1 MKMVQR
7 CCARVSR
14 VSSQSRC
21 RAQFLA
27 ATWPTDTAE
36 SFSSR
41 ARLLAAYP
49 RTGYS
54 SNRSPSRCRPA
65 SRPRE
70 LQARP
75 LAVASAP
82 TRPLAAYPRWN
93 LTLSPPSSKLA
104 APTRRLTAALSTHSP
119 CHCLLFLD
127 NPQSTRVH
135 PVASTCTHR
144 PSAPLA
150 FERFSRT
157 SASTRVPLPSL
168 SCASSSPFHLSK
180 RQTHKP

>member
-14 VSSQSRC
+14 VSKSSRC
-21 RAQFLA
+21 RAQSLA

-41 ARLLAAYP
+41 ARQLAAYP

-70 LQARP
+70 PQARP
-75 LAVASAP
+75 LAVASAL

-104 APTRRLTAALSTHSP
+104 APTRRLTAALSTHSS
-119 CHCLLFLD
+119 CHCLPFGQ
-127 NPQSTRVH
+127 PAEHS
-135 PVASTCTHR
+135 
-144 PSAPLA
+144 SAPRRLNLHAPPLCASRLRA
-150 FERFSRT
+150 FLPSQRER
-157 SASTRVPLPSL
+157 TRAPLPTL
-168 SCASSSPFHLSK
+168 SCASSFPFHLSK